1 MEKQIYDET
10 NGLWYERQGDY
21 YLPCLAIPEHRPIG
35 VWGERHRRY
44 LRENK
49 HAVYSGLL
57 LSGKLD
63 AYLAD
68 IDRQAEALFARLMK
82 ELAQREGVAEEF
94 KAADQIAWVG
104 AMNGIRQSKMY
115 PIKWTVKVL
124 KSKGSDNKDS
134 KRQQES

>member
-10 NGLWYERQGDY
+10 SGLWYERQGDY
-21 YLPCLAIPEHRPIG
+21 YLPCLTTPEHQPIG

-57 LSGKLD
+57 ISGKLD

-68 IDRQAEALFARLMK
+68 IDRQAEAMFARLMK
-82 ELAQREGVAEEF
+82 EMAQREGITEEL
-94 KAADQIAWVG
+94 KTSNQMAWVG
-104 AMNGIRQSKMY
+104 VMNGIRETAEE
-115 PIKWTVKVL
+115 IVKSEL
-124 KSKGSDNKDS
+124 IFA
-134 KRQQES
+134 

>member
-1 MEKQIYDET
+1 MEKQIYDER

-21 YLPCLAIPEHRPIG
+21 YLPCLTAPEQQPIG

-44 LRENK
+44 LREHK

-57 LSGKLD
+57 ISGKLD

-68 IDRQAEALFARLMK
+68 IDRQAEAMFARLMK
-82 ELAQREGVAEEF
+82 KMAQREGITEAL

-104 AMNGIRQSKMY
+104 AMNGIRQRAAEIVNSEL
-115 PIKWTVKVL
+115 I
-124 KSKGSDNKDS
+124 SA
-134 KRQQES
+134 

>member
-1 MEKQIYDET
+1 MEKQIYDES

-21 YLPCLAIPEHRPIG
+21 YLPCLAVPEQQPVG

-57 LSGKLD
+57 ISGKLN

-68 IDRQAEALFARLMK
+68 IDRQAEAMFARLMK
-82 ELAQREGVAEEF
+82 EMAQREGITEAL
-94 KAADQIAWVG
+94 KAADQMAWVQRINAVRET
-104 AMNGIRQSKMY
+104 AMEIVNHDLICAA
-115 PIKWTVKVL
+115 
-124 KSKGSDNKDS
+124 
-134 KRQQES
+134 

>member
-1 MEKQIYDET
+1 MENRIYDER

-21 YLPCLAIPEHRPIG
+21 YLPCLAVPEQQPVG

-44 LRENK
+44 LREHK

-57 LSGKLD
+57 TSGKLD

-68 IDRQAEALFARLMK
+68 IDRQAEVMFSRLMK
-82 ELAQREGVAEEF
+82 EMAQRESVTEEL

-104 AMNGIRQSKMY
+104 AMNN
-115 PIKWTVKVL
+115 IKQRAAEVVN
-124 KSKGSDNKDS
+124 SDLIYN
-134 KRQQES
+134 

>member
-1 MEKQIYDET
+1 MEKQVYDES

-21 YLPCLAIPEHRPIG
+21 YLPCLAIPDHRPIG

-68 IDRQAEALFARLMK
+68 IDRQAEAMFARLTKKMAQCEGISE
-82 ELAQREGVAEEF
+82 EL
-94 KAADQIAWVG
+94 KAADQMAWVG
-104 AMNGIRQSKMY
+104 AMNSVRQRAME
-115 PIKWTVKVL
+115 IV
-124 KSKGSDNKDS
+124 D
-134 KRQQES
+134 QEIVFR

>member
-1 MEKQIYDET
+1 MEKQIYDES

-21 YLPCLAIPEHRPIG
+21 YLPCLATPEQQPVG

-49 HAVYSGLL
+49 HAVYSGQL

-68 IDRQAEALFARLMK
+68 IDRQAEAMFARLTQ
-82 ELAQREGVAEEF
+82 ELAQREGVTEEL
-94 KAADQIAWVG
+94 KAADQMAWVG
-104 AMNGIRQSKMY
+104 AMNN
-115 PIKWTVKVL
+115 IKQRAVEVVSSELIYALRTH
-124 KSKGSDNKDS
+124 NT
-134 KRQQES
+134 

>member
-10 NGLWYERQGDY
+10 NDLWYKLRQGDY
-21 YLPCLAIPEHRPIG
+21 YLPCLTAPEQQPVG

-57 LSGKLD
+57 ISGKLD

-68 IDRQAEALFARLMK
+68 IDWQAEATFSRLMK
-82 ELAQREGVAEEF
+82 EMAQRESITEEL
-94 KAADQIAWVG
+94 KAADQMAWVG
-104 AMNGIRQSKMY
+104 AMNGIRQRAAEVVYSELIY
-115 PIKWTVKVL
+115 A
-124 KSKGSDNKDS
+124 
-134 KRQQES
+134 

>member
-1 MEKQIYDET
+1 MEKQIYDES

-21 YLPCLAIPEHRPIG
+21 YLPCLATPEQQPVG

-63 AYLAD
+63 AYLAN
-68 IDRQAEALFARLMK
+68 IDCQAEAMFSRLMK
-82 ELAQREGVAEEF
+82 EMAQREGITEEL
-94 KAADQIAWVG
+94 KAADQMAWVG
-104 AMNGIRQSKMY
+104 AMNN
-115 PIKWTVKVL
+115 IKQRVTEIMNRDL
-124 KSKGSDNKDS
+124 IYA
-134 KRQQES
+134 